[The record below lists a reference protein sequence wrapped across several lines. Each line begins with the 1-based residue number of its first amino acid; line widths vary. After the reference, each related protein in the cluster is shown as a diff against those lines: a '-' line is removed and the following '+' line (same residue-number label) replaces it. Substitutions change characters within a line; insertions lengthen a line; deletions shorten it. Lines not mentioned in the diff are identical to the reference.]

1 MTTMPTV
8 FLKPLSLFSVR
19 RVSVA
24 GKISEEVEPPTMAV
38 ALAVAGGGIAML
50 PLVVFYVI

>member
-1 MTTMPTV
+1 MPTV